1 MNKILSVNL
10 SLLAHISLVALLLNT
25 SCNLDT
31 SIPASEATGTIDEIV
46 VIMEESD
53 WKTSLG
59 DTVRHYFTQSYDLLP
74 QFEPI
79 FDVRYLKPDGFT
91 SLLTAARNVVI
102 FDVINKDQSTRLAID
117 LFGRDNIDMRENVIG
132 KKNYYTNGQQI
143 LYIYAKTHEA
153 LIEYIEKNNES
164 LITQVADNEIRKLKN
179 TVYLGGEDK
188 DLSKIVNEK
197 LDITMEV
204 PKGYRIAATEKN
216 MIWLRF
222 DTEKYTA
229 NLWIKNFET
238 TDGTDDFGVRSRN
251 QFGQAFVTGNT
262 LGSYM
267 TTEDLIDYFQTKR
280 AINGTER
287 IESRGLWKMTAD
299 FLGGP
304 FLNYS
309 IPDAAKNRTLV
320 VESFVMAPSHKKR
333 QIMRQME
340 VLMNSIEI

>member
-1 MNKILSVNL
+1 MNKKLCANLNLLTLASLIALS
-10 SLLAHISLVALLLNT
+10 LNT

-53 WKTSLG
+53 WKRSLG

-79 FDVRYLKPDGFT
+79 FDVRFLKPDGFT

-102 FDVINKDQSTRLAID
+102 FDVINNDQSTRLAVE
-117 LFGRDNIDMRENVIG
+117 LFGKDNIDVSENVIG
-132 KKNYYTNGQQI
+132 KKNHYTNGQQI
-143 LYIYAKTHEA
+143 LYIYAKTHQD

-188 DLSKIVNEK
+188 DLSKILNEK
-197 LDITMEV
+197 LEITMEV
-204 PKGYRIAATEKN
+204 PKGYQIAASEEN
-216 MIWLRF
+216 MVWLRF
-222 DTEKYTA
+222 DTDKYTA
-229 NLWIKNFET
+229 NLWIKNFDST
-238 TDGTDDFGVRSRN
+238 GKKDDFGVTSRN
-251 QFGQAFVTGNT
+251 QFGKAFVTGNT
-262 LGSYM
+262 PGSYM

-280 AINGTER
+280 ETNGKER

-309 IPDAAKNRTLV
+309 IPDAEKNRTLV